1 VITKSTRF
9 GGFGTRFPQNMAT
22 TCGDLPST
30 TENLRENF
38 ENPGNSSLLM
48 IIHRKRQ
55 PQMLKAPFNKNV
67 AGADWKWFE
76 DERVG
81 IPPE

>member
-1 VITKSTRF
+1 
-9 GGFGTRFPQNMAT
+9 
-22 TCGDLPST
+22 
-30 TENLRENF
+30 
-38 ENPGNSSLLM
+38 
-48 IIHRKRQ
+48 
-55 PQMLKAPFNKNV
+55 MLKNKNV